1 MIQLHVEQF
10 ISHLYLEQQ
19 GALLTSKEAMLVFL
33 REQFQRDEDA
43 KRLLW
48 NAGRAQARG
57 ERVRVDCTPE
67 EREAAQAIVYAVGR
81 LAERARKL
89 RAERDLA
96 REVSGLP
103 VSRLRVYR
111 DPSKA
116 EGGKRQPWHWATMG
130 GLRFRA
136 SQDDLYPREA
146 WQAAQE
152 LSSHPFESLRDRIT
166 ATNRARGH
174 DFLVDSEEEMLE
186 TSTTAHFEGSSRG
199 TGYARVTVDGVEV
212 GRTRCWSNLDP
223 VPETEQQGNLERF
236 LFEKL
241 LARVRSRGVRVVRG
255 EFRRATCAKFDPVKH
270 LLLLEERLSPSR
282 ALDTLENFARDV
294 LTA

>member
-57 ERVRVDCTPE
+57 EHVRVDCTPE

-81 LAERARKL
+81 LADRARKL

-96 REVSGLP
+96 NEASGLP

-116 EGGKRQPWHWATMG
+116 EGGKRQPWRWVTMG

-146 WQAAQE
+146 WQVAQE
-152 LSSHPFESLRDRIT
+152 LSSQPFDYLRDRIT
-166 ATNRARGH
+166 AANRVRGH
-174 DFLVDSEEEMLE
+174 DFLVESEEEMLE
-186 TSTTAHFEGSSRG
+186 TSTTAHFEDSSRG
-199 TGYARVTVDGVEV
+199 TGYSRVTVDGVDV

-223 VPETEQQGNLERF
+223 APETEQRGNLERF
-236 LFEKL
+236 KL
-241 LARVRSRGVRVVRG
+241 ERMLARVQSRGVRVVRG
-255 EFRRATCAKFDPVKH
+255 VFKRATCAKFDPVKH

-282 ALDTLENFARDV
+282 ALDTLEHFAQDV